1 MPFLSYGDLSICEI
15 ALIMLNKGVDP
26 NTELGKQLCECIGKI
41 DDMIRQVR
49 TELENKP
56 PEG

>member
-1 MPFLSYGDLSICEI
+1 MFNLSYGDLSICEL
-15 ALIMLNKGVDP
+15 ALINFSKGVDP

-49 TELENKP
+49 LEIENKTP
-56 PEG
+56 AI